1 MHWYRVG
8 KGDSEISSEMKA
20 SNLNDSN
27 KELNELND
35 LNKDDL
41 DINTKHNTRN
51 VAVIKVL
58 DTLLQLCTLHKTQR
72 PKSIQIHTRNTKIK
86 GT

>member
-20 SNLNDSN
+20 SDLN
-27 KELNELND
+27 LNELND

-51 VAVIKVL
+51 VAVIKVM
-58 DTLLQLCTLHKTQR
+58 DTLLQLCTLHKKER